1 MTGADSLRHLD
12 ILTSIEV
19 AVLPADDRVA
29 GTGSAEPLG
38 GSFGYTALSAE
49 EKNSEMM
56 TGLLQII
63 GHEVSA
69 VEVVWELSSKQQLA
83 CQINAD
89 TIVKHHRPAERT
101 PDTRIGRGEIQ
112 AIGIRERHNSIAPL
126 LALAIEPLDRL
137 GTPPDLNRHVEDA
150 PRVNSKDR
158 IIKSHIGA

>member
-12 ILTSIEV
+12 ILTVSEV
-19 AVLPADDRVA
+19 AVLPADDRVVRTSLA
-29 GTGSAEPLG
+29 KPLG
-38 GSFGYTALSAE
+38 GSFGNTALSSE

-89 TIVKHHRPAERT
+89 AVVKHHRLAERT
-101 PDTRIGRGEIQ
+101 ADTRISRGEI
-112 AIGIRERHNSIAPL
+112 
-126 LALAIEPLDRL
+126 
-137 GTPPDLNRHVEDA
+137 
-150 PRVNSKDR
+150 
-158 IIKSHIGA
+158 